1 MGGNHQ
7 TYGYSGLVT
16 VACYSNLTHLSPKKG
31 TAEAAFGCTRG
42 IVGDRLD
49 VFLHHL
55 AIDQGWLGRSLWQTW
70 VSLTKTIGFRY
81 MFKYLQC
88 WVMAQ
93 VPSHR
98 LEPPFKKKYIYIYV
112 YLYTYTVLR
121 EQVTSWESDPIKYPG
136 KTKSPDCRVVVGFVQ
151 HRRLHRTTL
160 WLWVM
165 AKTSM

>member
-70 VSLTKTIGFRY
+70 VSLTKTIGFKY

-98 LEPPFKKKYIYIYV
+98 LEPPLKKKYIYMYIRISV
-112 YLYTYTVLR
+112 YLY
-121 EQVTSWESDPIKYPG
+121 SI
-136 KTKSPDCRVVVGFVQ
+136 
-151 HRRLHRTTL
+151 
-160 WLWVM
+160 
-165 AKTSM
+165 A